1 MGLVIAASVIF
12 HRIEYNAGINLN
24 RLGYRRQMLIF
35 FREEHMKRLAQ
46 YLSGLVL
53 GLGLILSAL
62 PGHALDPAR
71 VNVTVPFDFTVG
83 AKQFKA
89 GDYIIESLLNK
100 RVLKL
105 RSKGGDVQQVVLTVP
120 IETTAI
126 TTLGNHEHLLFLHDS
141 DGYSLSQVWFHGDEG
156 GRDLFLGSHEKRP
169 ETFLRVSDQVI
180 VGQ

>member
-1 MGLVIAASVIF
+1 MGLVVATSVIF
-12 HRIEYNAGINLN
+12 HRIECNAEINLN

-35 FREEHMKRLAQ
+35 FREEHMKRFAQ

-53 GLGLILSAL
+53 GLGVILSAL

-83 AKQFKA
+83 DKQLKA

-100 RVLKL
+100 RVLML

-120 IETTAI
+120 IETTTT
-126 TTLGNHEHLLFLHDS
+126 TTLGNHEHLLFLHDG
-141 DGYSLSQVWFHGDEG
+141 DRYSLSQVWFHGDEN
-156 GRDLFLGSHEKRP
+156 GRDLFHGGHEKRP

-180 VGQ
+180 GQ